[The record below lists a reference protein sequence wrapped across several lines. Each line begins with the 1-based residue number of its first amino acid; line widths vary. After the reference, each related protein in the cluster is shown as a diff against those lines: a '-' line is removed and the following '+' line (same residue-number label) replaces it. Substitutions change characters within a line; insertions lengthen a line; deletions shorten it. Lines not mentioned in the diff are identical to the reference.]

1 MTKQET
7 KLINFSRALH
17 RLKEAV
23 EEFRQSDS
31 SDVVRDG
38 LIQRFEFTY
47 EIAWKSTKEV
57 LEEIGIVDKNSPKAV
72 IKEAYAQKMIL
83 NENNWLLM
91 IKDRNTTSHVY
102 KEELAEE
109 IANKIADC
117 YVPEFELLLNTLI
130 ETQK

>member
-1 MTKQET
+1 MAKQDT
-7 KLINFSRALH
+7 KLMNFNRALT

-23 EEFRQSDS
+23 EEFRQND

-47 EIAWKSTKEV
+47 ELAWKSTKEV
-57 LEEIGIVDKNSPKAV
+57 LEEIGIIDKNSPKTV
-72 IKEAYAQKMIL
+72 IKEAYAQEMIV

-91 IKDRNTTSHVY
+91 LKDRNTTSHIY
-102 KEELAEE
+102 KEELAKE
-109 IANKIADC
+109 IADRIADY
-117 YVPEFELLLNTLI
+117 YVQEFDSLLAALT